1 MPVKTKLSLSSL
13 GIRISSR
20 LVAHH
25 HFEPE
30 SYRERV
36 RSKVPQYD
44 ELEDALADA
53 TEALTATRILDLGT
67 GTGETAR
74 RVLAKHPGA
83 RVVLVDASVG
93 MLAAARLALPEDRI
107 EEIIVQHLEDPIP
120 DGPFD
125 LVVSALAV
133 HHLES
138 AHKQLLFRR
147 IAAALMPG
155 GRFVLADVIVPDD
168 PGWAVSPLDSPY
180 DRPDRLDDQL
190 RWMGE
195 AGFETGVVW
204 ASGDLAVVASDRP
217 LKHSPRAEEEQD
229 ADPA

>member
-1 MPVKTKLSLSSL
+1 M
-13 GIRISSR
+13 
-20 LVAHH
+20 AHH

-30 SYRERV
+30 SYPERV

-44 ELEDALADA
+44 ELEDTLAGA
-53 TEALTATRILDLGT
+53 TEALAVTRILDLGS

-83 RVVLVDASVG
+83 RVVLVDASTG
-93 MLAAARLALPEDRI
+93 MLEAARLALPEDRV
-107 EEIIVQHLEDPIP
+107 EQIVVQQLEDQLP

-138 AHKQLLFRR
+138 ADKQLLFRR
-147 IAAALMPG
+147 IAAALKPG

-168 PGWAVSPLDSPY
+168 PSWAVSPLDSPF
-180 DRPDRLDDQL
+180 DHPDRLDDQL
-190 RWMGE
+190 AWMTE
-195 AGFETGVVW
+195 AGLEPRVVW
-204 ASGDLAVVASDRP
+204 SSRDLAVVTGDR
-217 LKHSPRAEEEQD
+217 SVQ
-229 ADPA
+229 